1 MAVDVSLV
9 RKAAHEIVAVEGVA
23 SNPAWVVEDVFLL
36 ARVFPAELEF
46 SEAIVS
52 TIRALRQLR
61 ADAVDSADLVG
72 DLADWRSYHYQHRRL
87 QGQPADMR
95 IVYRREPS
103 GVYLRAFGHRR
114 LPIDIYRRIAKS
126 RV

>member
-1 MAVDVSLV
+1 MAVDVSIV
-9 RKAAHEIVAVEGVA
+9 RRAAHEIAAVEGVA

-36 ARVFPAELEF
+36 ARVFPDELEF
-46 SEAIVS
+46 SEAIVN

-72 DLADWRSYHYQHRRL
+72 DLDGWRSYHYQHRRL

-95 IVYRREPS
+95 IVFRKEPS
-103 GVYLRAFGHRR
+103 SVCLRAFGHRR
-114 LPIDIYRRIAKS
+114 LPLDIYRRIATS
-126 RV
+126 RA